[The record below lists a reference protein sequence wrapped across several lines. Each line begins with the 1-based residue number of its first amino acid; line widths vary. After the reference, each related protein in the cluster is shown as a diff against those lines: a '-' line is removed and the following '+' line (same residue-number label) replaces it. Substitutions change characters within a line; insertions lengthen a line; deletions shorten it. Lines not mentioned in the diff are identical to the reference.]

1 MRAIQIDTWCEP
13 EHLRVSQVPEPVV
26 SQCGVLIRVRAA
38 AVSHSLALLIAGRY
52 QRKPSLPFVPGN
64 TVAGEVVATGAAV
77 TRWCVGDRVLA
88 TLEQGGLAEYAWA
101 DEDNVY
107 AIPPG
112 LPFAEATTF
121 NASYNSVAAAL
132 TWSHLLGVGQDH
144 TLLVTGA
151 AGNVGIAAIQ
161 IGRLLGAKVIAA
173 ASSPAKRARA
183 LDEGADLAIDGRA
196 AALRDALWTACP
208 EGAHRAL
215 EPVGGDVFGQV
226 LRCLRP
232 EGRVLPIGFAS
243 GQIPSIPANLLMVKN
258 ISVCGLYM
266 GYYKIDARRDQ
277 ADRMQDLFRQLGRWW
292 ESGGIRP
299 VVADRFP
306 LEETARAFACVLDRN
321 TIGHVVVEPG

>member
-1 MRAIQIDTWCEP
+1 MRAIQIESWCEP
-13 EHLRVSQVPEPVV
+13 EQLRVSHVLEPAIPEG
-26 SQCGVLIRVRAA
+26 GVLIRVRAA

-52 QRKPSLPFVPGN
+52 QRRPVLPFVPGN
-64 TVAGEVVATGAAV
+64 TVAGDVVAKGAAV
-77 TRWCVGDRVLA
+77 ARWRVGDRVLA
-88 TLEQGGLAEYAWA
+88 TLEHGGLAEFACA
-101 DEDNVY
+101 DADNVY
-107 AIPPG
+107 AIPDG

-132 TWSHLLGVGQDH
+132 TWPQLLGVGPEH
-144 TLLVTGA
+144 TLLITGA

-173 ASSPAKRARA
+173 ASSAEKRERA
-183 LDEGADLAIDGRA
+183 LGEGAHLAIDA
-196 AALRDALWTACP
+196 SASVLRDALQMVCP
-208 EGAHRAL
+208 GGAHRAL

-277 ADRMQDLFRQLGRWW
+277 ADRMQNLFRQLAYWW

-299 VVADRFP
+299 VVSARFP
-306 LEETARAFACVLDRN
+306 LEETPRAFACVLDRT